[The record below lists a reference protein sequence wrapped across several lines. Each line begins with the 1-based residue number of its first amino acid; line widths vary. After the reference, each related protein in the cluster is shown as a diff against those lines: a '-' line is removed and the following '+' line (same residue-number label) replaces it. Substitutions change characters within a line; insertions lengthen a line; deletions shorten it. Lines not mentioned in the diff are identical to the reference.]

1 MIFATFA
8 EFNSRKMSVWGQR
21 IFFGRKCA
29 KVGNSCSFGADVDK
43 ISIFVGQAPIA
54 YMRFNLILDTKLS
67 ETILYP
73 LNTKV

>member
-1 MIFATFA
+1 MPLSPSLIREKCQFGVNEYFLA
-8 EFNSRKMSVWGQR
+8 E
-21 IFFGRKCA
+21 KCA

-43 ISIFVGQAPIA
+43 ISIFVGQAPIE

-73 LNTKV
+73 LNTNV